1 VSTPDPEQ
9 FAAEWAAAW
18 NRRDV
23 PAVLAHFADTATF
36 TSPVAA
42 QLIDGSDGVL
52 RGKDAIAE
60 YWTSALARI
69 PDLHFEVLGVYA
81 GLDMLVI
88 NYRNQRGGLVNEVLT
103 FADGLVVAGHGTY
116 AARGDNLAGASG

>member
-1 VSTPDPEQ
+1 MNLPDPEQ

-36 TSPVAA
+36 SSPVAS

-52 RGKDAIAE
+52 RGKAAIGA
-60 YWTSALARI
+60 YWTSALERI
-69 PDLHFEVLGVYA
+69 PDLHFDVLGVYA
-81 GLDMLVI
+81 GVDTLVI

-103 FADGLVVAGHGTY
+103 FADGLVVSGHGTY
-116 AARGDNLAGASG
+116 AARNDNLAGATG

>member
-1 VSTPDPEQ
+1 MSVPDPER

-23 PAVLAHFADTATF
+23 PAVLAHFADAATF
-36 TSPVAA
+36 TSPVAS

-52 RGKDAIAE
+52 RGKDAIGA
-60 YWTSALARI
+60 YWASALARI

-81 GLDMLVI
+81 GMDTLVI

-103 FADGLVVAGHGTY
+103 FADGLVIAGHGTY
-116 AARGDNLAGASG
+116 AARDDNLAGASD